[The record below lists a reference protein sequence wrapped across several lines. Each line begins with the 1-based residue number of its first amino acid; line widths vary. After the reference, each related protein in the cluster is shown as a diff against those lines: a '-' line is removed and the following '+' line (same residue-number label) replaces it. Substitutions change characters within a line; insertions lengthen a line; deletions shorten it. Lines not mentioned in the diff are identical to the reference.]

1 MDTIL
6 EKMNSYKV
14 TLELTLDEAEELK
27 ECLERRKMQK
37 GIPTDDGNKC
47 PNCFNVFHKG
57 THHCPVCGQRVKYIE
72 SNDIPL

>member
-1 MDTIL
+1 METMLNRIKNY
-6 EKMNSYKV
+6 KM

-27 ECLERRKMQK
+27 ELLEKKNMRN

>member
-1 MDTIL
+1 METIL
-6 EKMNSYKV
+6 NRIKNYKV

-27 ECLERRKMQK
+27 ECLERRNMQS

-47 PNCFNVFHKG
+47 PNCFNIFYKG
-57 THHCPVCGQRVKYIE
+57 THYCAVCGQRVRYIE